1 LSQSLTAISVVRE
14 RFARCADGLAVAL
27 AMSLPWSTSA
37 TGILAAAWLVAVI
50 PTLERQSF
58 HRIMA
63 LPAGWLAVL
72 LVALGA
78 LGMLWAEVPWVDRL
92 DGVEAYLKL
101 LFVPLLLH
109 HFSRSEF
116 GRPVL
121 IGFLVSCVAL
131 LALSWT
137 MLAWPGMPWPGQ
149 VKSLGV
155 PVKDYISQGAMFTLS
170 IMLLAQLAYDG
181 WRDGRRRWAL
191 LLMALA
197 VAFLANLFYAATSRT
212 SLVVIVVLLLIF
224 GYRQFGWKG
233 AVGLVVACVLLAAA
247 AWPSA
252 SFLRFRVGTIA
263 GEIMKFDPG
272 GSPTAAGERMV
283 YWQKSVRFIR
293 EAPLIGHGT
302 DSIRAQFRRA
312 AVGQTGMAAQVSSNP
327 HNQLLAVG
335 IQLGFVGMA
344 VLLAMWL
351 AHLAL
356 FRSASFASWA
366 GLIVVVQTFVG
377 SLFNSHLFDFTHGW
391 VYVVGVGIAGGT
403 VLREA
408 AARR

>member
-1 LSQSLTAISVVRE
+1 
-14 RFARCADGLAVAL
+14 
-27 AMSLPWSTSA
+27 
-37 TGILAAAWLVAVI
+37 
-50 PTLERQSF
+50 
-58 HRIMA
+58 
-63 LPAGWLAVL
+63 
-72 LVALGA
+72 
-78 LGMLWAEVPWVDRL
+78 
-92 DGVEAYLKL
+92 
-101 LFVPLLLH
+101 
-109 HFSRSEF
+109 
-116 GRPVL
+116 
-121 IGFLVSCVAL
+121 
-131 LALSWT
+131 
-137 MLAWPGMPWPGQ
+137 
-149 VKSLGV
+149 
-155 PVKDYISQGAMFTLS
+155 MFTLS

-408 AARR
+408 AARRSSTFRSD